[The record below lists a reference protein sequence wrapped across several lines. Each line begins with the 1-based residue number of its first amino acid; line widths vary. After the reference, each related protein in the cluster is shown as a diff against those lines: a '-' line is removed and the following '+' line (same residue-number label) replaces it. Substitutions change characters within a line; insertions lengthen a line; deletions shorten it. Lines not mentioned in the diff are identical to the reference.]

1 MAQIPADQPDTA
13 AGAANEPTIRF
24 VPHLPDLMERDDY
37 MNDSSAP
44 GERTVK
50 FRISITP
57 EGVAILA
64 DTQHPLELEA
74 LLARL
79 GVREIE
85 QMLCG

>member
-1 MAQIPADQPDTA
+1 MTDVDQNPSAPEPAPRV
-13 AGAANEPTIRF
+13 RF

-37 MNDSSAP
+37 TGDGRAP

-57 EGVAILA
+57 DGVSILA
-64 DTQHPLELEA
+64 DTQYPLELEA

-79 GVREIE
+79 GAREIE

>member
-1 MAQIPADQPDTA
+1 M
-13 AGAANEPTIRF
+13 GEPKVRF

-37 MNDSSAP
+37 AGDSAAE

-50 FRISITP
+50 FRITVTAA
-57 EGVAILA
+57 GVAILA
-64 DTQHPLELEA
+64 DSQHPLTLDQ

-79 GVREIE
+79 GTREIE